1 MAAMGSTLQDWSV
14 VSSHTT
20 MSWFAR
26 IEQSCAAFIERTFAK
41 TFPSDLEP
49 AQIARKLV
57 TTMEARTRG
66 DDGHMLAPGSYFVY
80 VNPEDFTR
88 LQEHRTY
95 LEREWGELLR
105 DMAARVGV
113 YFFDGGPN
121 VEMVSR
127 DSVPPGIADVAVA
140 SDVTISIPNA
150 AKTTPPKRY
159 HLRMMKGVPAYG
171 VYFIDKAATIGRS
184 EESDIFLVDPSV
196 SRNHATLVIENGVV
210 EVEDLHST
218 NGTFVNGD
226 RLSSKRRVVS
236 GDVLTFGNTQMRLE
250 ARE

>member
-1 MAAMGSTLQDWSV
+1 
-14 VSSHTT
+14 

-26 IEQSCAAFIERTFAK
+26 IEQACAAFIERTFAK

-57 TTMEARTRG
+57 STMEARTRG
-66 DDGHMLAPGSYFVY
+66 DEGHLLAPGSYLVY
-80 VNPEDFTR
+80 VSPDDFAR
-88 LQEHRTY
+88 LSEHRAY
-95 LEREWGELLR
+95 LEREWAELLR

-127 DSVPPGIADVAVA
+127 DGIPTGMGDVAVA
-140 SDVTISIPNA
+140 SDVTISIPA
-150 AKTTPPKRY
+150 SPAITPPKRY
-159 HLRMMKGVPAYG
+159 HLRMLKGVPAYG
-171 VYFIDKAATIGRS
+171 VYFIDRNASIGRS

-196 SRNHATLVIENGVV
+196 SRNHATLHIEGEAVM
-210 EVEDLHST
+210 VEDLGST
-218 NGTFVNGD
+218 NGTFVNGE
-226 RLSSKRRVVS
+226 RIAGARRIVS
-236 GDVLTFGNTQMRLE
+236 GDALTFGNTQMRLE